1 MKMLKFLQWQFEGC
15 YKSAQFYAFVL
26 VMVALVA
33 KLGSCPDPW
42 PFRIMVVGIAVS
54 LVDTVV
60 WFVRFQY
67 HLYRTEQDRIVREL
81 SRK

>member
-15 YKSAQFYAFVL
+15 YKSAQFYAFGLIVL
-26 VMVALVA
+26 AIAA

-42 PFRIMVVGIAVS
+42 PFRIMAVGIAIS
-54 LVDTVV
+54 LVDTIV

-67 HLYRTEQDRIVREL
+67 HLYKTEQDRIVREL

>member
-1 MKMLKFLQWQFEGC
+1 MKMLKFVQWQFEGC

>member
-15 YKSAQFYAFVL
+15 YKSAQFWAFVL
-26 VMVALVA
+26 VMIALAA

-42 PFRIMVVGIAVS
+42 PFRIMAVGIAIS
-54 LVDTVV
+54 LVDTLV

-67 HLYRTEQDRIVREL
+67 HLYKTEQDRIVREL

>member
-1 MKMLKFLQWQFEGC
+1 MKMLKFLQWQFKDC
-15 YKSAQFYAFVL
+15 YKSVQFYAFGL
-26 VMVALVA
+26 VALAIVA

-42 PFRIMVVGIAVS
+42 PFRIMVVGIAIS

-60 WFVRFQY
+60 WFAKFQY
-67 HLYRTEQDRIVREL
+67 HLYRTEQERIAREL

>member
-15 YKSAQFYAFVL
+15 YKSAQFWAFVL

-42 PFRIMVVGIAVS
+42 PFRIMVVGIAIS

-60 WFVRFQY
+60 WFVKFQY
-67 HLYRTEQDRIVREL
+67 HLYQLEQDRIIREL

>member
-15 YKSAQFYAFVL
+15 YKSAQFYAFGIVL
-26 VMVALVA
+26 LALIA
-33 KLGSCPDPW
+33 KLGGCPGPW
-42 PFRIMVVGIAVS
+42 PFRILVVGLAVS
-54 LVDTVV
+54 LIDTVV

-67 HLYRTEQDRIVREL
+67 HLYQLEQDRIVREL

>member
-1 MKMLKFLQWQFEGC
+1 MKMLKFLQWQFKDC
-15 YKSAQFYAFVL
+15 YKSAQFYAFGL
-26 VMVALVA
+26 VALAVAA

-42 PFRIMVVGIAVS
+42 PFRIMAVGIVIS

-60 WFVRFQY
+60 WFVKFQY
-67 HLYRTEQDRIVREL
+67 HLYKTEQDRIVREL

>member
-15 YKSAQFYAFVL
+15 FKSAQFYAFGIVL
-26 VMVALVA
+26 LALIA
-33 KLGSCPDPW
+33 KLGACPDPW
-42 PFRIMVVGIAVS
+42 PFRIMIAGIAVS
-54 LVDTVV
+54 LIDTVV

-67 HLYRTEQDRIVREL
+67 RLYQHEQERIVREL

>member
-1 MKMLKFLQWQFEGC
+1 MLGFLRWQFKDA
-15 YKSAQFYAFVL
+15 YKSVQFWAFSI
-26 VMVALVA
+26 VMLAVAA

-42 PFRIMVVGIAVS
+42 PFRIMVVGIVIS

-60 WFVRFQY
+60 WLIKFQY
-67 HLYRTEQDRIVREL
+67 HLYTNEQNRIAREL

>member
-1 MKMLKFLQWQFEGC
+1 MKMLNFLQWQFRDC
-15 YKSAQFYAFVL
+15 YKSAQFYAFGL
-26 VMVALVA
+26 VALAVAA

-42 PFRIMVVGIAVS
+42 PFRIMVVGIAIS

-67 HLYRTEQDRIVREL
+67 HLYRIEQDRIVREL

>member
-1 MKMLKFLQWQFEGC
+1 MKLMGFLRWQFQDC
-15 YKSAQFYAFVL
+15 YKSAQFWAFVL
-26 VMVALVA
+26 VMIALAA

-42 PFRIMVVGIAVS
+42 PFRIMAVGIAIS
-54 LVDTVV
+54 LVDTLV

-67 HLYRTEQDRIVREL
+67 HLYKTEQDRIVREL

>member
-15 YKSAQFYAFVL
+15 YKSAQFWAFL
-26 VMVALVA
+26 IVMLALIA

-42 PFRIMVVGIAVS
+42 PFRIMVVGIAIS
-54 LVDTVV
+54 LIDTVV

-67 HLYRTEQDRIVREL
+67 HLYKTEQDRIVREL

>member
-1 MKMLKFLQWQFEGC
+1 MKMLKFLQWQFKDC
-15 YKSAQFYAFVL
+15 YKSAQFYAFGL
-26 VMVALVA
+26 VTLAIAA

-42 PFRIMVVGIAVS
+42 PFRIMIAGIVIS

-67 HLYRTEQDRIVREL
+67 HLYKTEQDRIVREL

>member
-1 MKMLKFLQWQFEGC
+1 MKMLKFLQWQFRDC
-15 YKSAQFYAFVL
+15 YKSAQFYAFAL
-26 VMVALVA
+26 VALAIAA

-42 PFRIMVVGIAVS
+42 PFRIMVAGIAIS

-67 HLYRTEQDRIVREL
+67 HLYKTEQDRIVREL

>member
-15 YKSAQFYAFVL
+15 YKSAQFWAFVL

-42 PFRIMVVGIAVS
+42 PFRIMVVGIAIS

-60 WFVRFQY
+60 WFVKFQY
-67 HLYRTEQDRIVREL
+67 HLYKTEQDRIVREL